1 MPTIAPP
8 VRAYE
13 LWYEYLMETKPETWS
28 AEVRRDF
35 SGALTAGS
43 FEKWFSADVRLSLF
57 RVYGS
62 NPKNM
67 PARIL
72 MGGKDEEWITKWLH
86 RLDDLEDDA
95 DDPSKHTVLVVNLD
109 YPRAFL
115 MEKIERILT
124 RKQPK
129 KKAGRPDWK
138 APHSK
143 YTFARRPDISS
154 LEIAL
159 AAYRLKKSGIANWQV
174 GNELA
179 KSFPILQDQ
188 KIKERELAK
197 SLPILQGQETRGKVD
212 PTTTAKKKVLES
224 AASRYLKM
232 ADVVLAGVAKGV
244 FPAK

>member
-1 MPTIAPP
+1 MSTVAPP

-13 LWYEYLMETKPETWS
+13 LWYEYLMESKPETWS
-28 AEVRRDF
+28 EEVRRDF
-35 SGALTAGS
+35 GGALTAGS
-43 FEKWFSADVRLSLF
+43 FVKWFSADVRLSLF
-57 RVYGS
+57 SVYGS
-62 NPKNM
+62 NPENR

-86 RLDDLEDDA
+86 RLDGLEDDA

-159 AAYRLKKSGIANWQV
+159 AAYRMKKTKGLSNWQV

-188 KIKERELAK
+188 KIK
-197 SLPILQGQETRGKVD
+197 GGHD
-212 PTTTAKKKVLES
+212 PDTTAKKKVLES
-224 AASRYLKM
+224 AASRYLKL
-232 ADVVLAGVAKGV
+232 ADAVLAGVVEGV